1 MVDAEHQRM
10 PAIPNLG
17 DVQSGDHLSMASVV
31 ALASEG
37 GDPMRLGAVVRRAPQ
52 LMTALRAAREVDPPD
67 WLVTAGA
74 VRDAV
79 WDALQGRPPT
89 AAPRDVDLAF
99 FDPVDLSSGREQAV
113 EARLKA
119 LTPDVWWEA
128 RNKAGA
134 HLWYRKAF
142 GIDVPPFASSAEAIA
157 TFPETASC
165 VGIRLLSD
173 DDLLVVA
180 PHGLDDL
187 LDGICRHNG
196 TLLPAELYEYRVT
209 EKGWRMRWP
218 GLTYIDAARDHNA

>member
-1 MVDAEHQRM
+1 
-10 PAIPNLG
+10 
-17 DVQSGDHLSMASVV
+17 MAPVV

-37 GDPMRLGAVVRRAPQ
+37 GDPMRLGVVVRRAPQ
-52 LMTALRAAREVDPPD
+52 LMRALRAAREVDAPD

-79 WDALQGRPPT
+79 WDALQGRPAT

-99 FDPVDLSSGREQAV
+99 FDPIDLTSAREQAV

-119 LTPDVWWEA
+119 LTLDLRWEA

-134 HLWYRKAF
+134 HLWYPKAF
-142 GIDVPPFASSAEAIA
+142 GIHVPPFASCAEAIA

-165 VGIRLLSD
+165 VGIRLLRD

-180 PHGLDDL
+180 PHGLADL
-187 LDGICRHNG
+187 LDGICRHNS
-196 TLLPAELYEYRVT
+196 TLLPAELYERRVT

-218 GLTYIDAARDHNA
+218 GLTYVPATHDHDA